1 MQEKERSQREHTRSK
16 KPLQR
21 MAEEISQSLLLEM
34 EQDQGVERSP
44 SVNILDHLV
53 KRLADEVVSQLGKAG
68 SGNGLSDEVVSQL
81 GKAGSG
87 NGSSDEQL
95 EARLQKM
102 ERRLEKM
109 AVSAGDGDEAKT
121 AETGNR
127 LPNLK
132 YAKPKYKNV
141 ESMLKYIESDDDKG
155 GVKLVIMNFND

>member
-21 MAEEISQSLLLEM
+21 MAEEISQSLLVEM

-68 SGNGLSDEVVSQL
+68 SGNGLSDEH
-81 GKAGSG
+81 
-87 NGSSDEQL
+87 L
-95 EARLQKM
+95 EARLQKV
-102 ERRLEKM
+102 ERRLEKL
-109 AVSAGDGDEAKT
+109 ANGAGDGDEAKT
-121 AETGNR
+121 AETGNN

-132 YAKPKYKNV
+132 YAKPKYKNI
-141 ESMLKYIESDDDKG
+141 ESMLKYIESDDEKS

>member
-21 MAEEISQSLLLEM
+21 MAEEISQSLLVEM
-34 EQDQGVERSP
+34 EQDQSVERSP

-68 SGNGLSDEVVSQL
+68 SGNGLSDEH
-81 GKAGSG
+81 
-87 NGSSDEQL
+87 L
-95 EARLQKM
+95 EARLQKV
-102 ERRLEKM
+102 ERRLEKL
-109 AVSAGDGDEAKT
+109 AVSAGDGDEAET

-127 LPNLK
+127 FPNLK
-132 YAKPKYKNV
+132 YAKPKYKNI

>member
-21 MAEEISQSLLLEM
+21 MAEEISQSLLVEL
-34 EQDQGVERSP
+34 EQDQSVERSP

-53 KRLADEVVSQLGKAG
+53 KRLA
-68 SGNGLSDEVVSQL
+68 DEVVSQL

>member
-1 MQEKERSQREHTRSK
+1 MQEKERNQREQPRSR

-34 EQDQGVERSP
+34 EQDQSVERSP

-68 SGNGLSDEVVSQL
+68 SGNGLSDEH
-81 GKAGSG
+81 
-87 NGSSDEQL
+87 L

>member
-21 MAEEISQSLLLEM
+21 MAEEISQSLLVEM

-68 SGNGLSDEVVSQL
+68 SGNGLSDEH
-81 GKAGSG
+81 
-87 NGSSDEQL
+87 L
-95 EARLQKM
+95 EARLQKV
-102 ERRLEKM
+102 ERRLEKL

-121 AETGNR
+121 AETGNN

-132 YAKPKYKNV
+132 YAKPKYKNI
-141 ESMLKYIESDDDKG
+141 ESMLKYIESDDEKS